1 MQPTSTGYLQSTT
14 NRACFDERRG
24 RLPALQPAF
33 PTPPFFFIIIRLTPP
48 HHGHHTTATTATSSF
63 ECEAARPIPSSFA
76 LRHDFSIDSSFLLSP
91 LPPNHPPHS
100 QASAARVTSTSSRD
114 SPHHL
119 SSTLSDCFCYS
130 RQRPSK
136 TTSHPPRIPLA
147 SFRHPYH
154 HYHPRAWIGII
165 TAWAWPKTLYLPQR
179 LLLS

>member
-1 MQPTSTGYLQSTT
+1 MKDAD
-14 NRACFDERRG
+14 ACLLSSQHSPLR
-24 RLPALQPAF
+24 
-33 PTPPFFFIIIRLTPP
+33 PFSSSSSGSR
-48 HHGHHTTATTATSSF
+48 HHTTATTATSSF

-130 RQRPSK
+130 RQWPSK
-136 TTSHPPRIPLA
+136 TTSHPPHIPLA
-147 SFRHPYH
+147 SFRYPIITTT
-154 HYHPRAWIGII
+154 PAPGSVSI